1 MKLKINTYAA
11 VKELFGE
18 SFEMEIENGSTIDE
32 LREKIIKI
40 NPASAGIIN
49 KCRFAINESIVNG
62 NTLIK
67 EVENVHIIPPS
78 SGG

>member
-1 MKLKINTYAA
+1 MKLTINTYAA

-32 LREKIIKI
+32 LREKIVKI
-40 NPASAGIIN
+40 NPASEGIIN

-62 NTLIK
+62 NTPIK
-67 EVENVHIIPPS
+67 EAENVHIIPPS